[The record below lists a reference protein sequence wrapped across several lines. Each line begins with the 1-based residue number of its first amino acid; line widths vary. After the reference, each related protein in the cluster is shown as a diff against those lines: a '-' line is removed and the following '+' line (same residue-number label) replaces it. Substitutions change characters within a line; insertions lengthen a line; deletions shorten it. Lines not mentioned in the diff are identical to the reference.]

1 MDCQVIRV
9 PARRITPALRSLPT
23 NLFYGKITGVSEMHW
38 LGFLASVVVAGVFYW
53 LRNQHRLAYGTIEI
67 FVGLAMLLVAF
78 NIIATPIYLTK
89 DGTASSEWLL
99 TMIGV
104 VTGVYAL
111 VRGWDDIITELR
123 S

>member
-1 MDCQVIRV
+1 
-9 PARRITPALRSLPT
+9 
-23 NLFYGKITGVSEMHW
+23 MHW
-38 LGFLASVVVAGVFYW
+38 LGFLASIVVAGVFYW

-78 NIIATPIYLTK
+78 NIIATPIYLTV